1 MRFMD
6 WVRGKGRCAQ
16 DIVVPFCSKKVGTDI
31 SRIFSV
37 LRLDC
42 KNFVPFF
49 KMKLERTKPA
59 YSRVISLIVPF
70 VPLFYKPLYTRE
82 EGKKKTVYKNVLSKK
97 TGTIGTTGFSVENHR
112 EISVPFCSKKLE
124 QNWNKTG
131 TCTRKRPLFPCT
143 SIFYS
148 AYSARLWLEIASDKP
163 LTCGYAC
170 FGIAFRYFVLYNMH
184 IFAT

>member
-97 TGTIGTTGFSVENHR
+97 TGT
-112 EISVPFCSKKLE
+112 
-124 QNWNKTG
+124 
-131 TCTRKRPLFPCT
+131 CTRKRPLFPCT

>member
-1 MRFMD
+1 MD

-37 LRLDC
+37 FRLDC

-131 TCTRKRPLFPCT
+131 TKLEHALESALFFHVPRFFILHIPLV
-143 SIFYS
+143 YG
-148 AYSARLWLEIASDKP
+148 WK
-163 LTCGYAC
+163 
-170 FGIAFRYFVLYNMH
+170 
-184 IFAT
+184 